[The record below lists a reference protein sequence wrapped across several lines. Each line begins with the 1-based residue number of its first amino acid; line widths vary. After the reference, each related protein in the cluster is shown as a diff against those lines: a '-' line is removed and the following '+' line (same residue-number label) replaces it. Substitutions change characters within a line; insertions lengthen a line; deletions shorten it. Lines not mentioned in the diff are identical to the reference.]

1 MSSRSAR
8 IGEMFGWIPSS
19 FGLVTRN
26 FGSMAG
32 ASLITLL
39 VGLLMVLPLVLVI
52 FASLKG
58 LGSPGVPVAPP
69 DMTPIVIGYCAML
82 VVGLALMPPLV
93 GGWFRL
99 CEAADR
105 REAVSALQVL
115 GPYRDG
121 ATWAR
126 LVVFAL
132 LAMLT
137 YVVFFGAIVLLFRGA
152 FTELMAMQAAQMA
165 GMQPDPNPAVLGK
178 ILLMYA
184 VMIPVGS
191 LLQTVYMVGMAE
203 VALRPTSALVA
214 LKDAFATVGRNLA
227 KLLVFG
233 FCLLVAFMVLAFV
246 LGLLVALVF
255 VALSFLSPV
264 ISMVLVGLLY
274 IAALCF
280 IYPLMFAGGFYAW
293 RSLLE

>member
-1 MSSRSAR
+1 
-8 IGEMFGWIPSS
+8 
-19 FGLVTRN
+19 
-26 FGSMAG
+26 
-32 ASLITLL
+32 
-39 VGLLMVLPLVLVI
+39 
-52 FASLKG
+52 
-58 LGSPGVPVAPP
+58 
-69 DMTPIVIGYCAML
+69 
-82 VVGLALMPPLV
+82 V

-99 CEAADR
+99 CDAADR

-121 ATWAR
+121 AAWAR

-203 VALRPTSALVA
+203 VALRPTSAPVA
-214 LKDAFATVGRNLA
+214 LKDAFATVGRNLV